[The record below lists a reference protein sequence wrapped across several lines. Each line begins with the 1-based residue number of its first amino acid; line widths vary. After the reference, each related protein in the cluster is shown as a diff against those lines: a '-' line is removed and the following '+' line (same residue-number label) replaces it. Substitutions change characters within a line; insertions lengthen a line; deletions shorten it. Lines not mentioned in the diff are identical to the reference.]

1 MDKLNEIAQKAVA
14 RAIESGLIQADDQE
28 ARKAVAGMAARMASL
43 ADPALLI
50 AAL

>member
-14 RAIESGLIQADDQE
+14 RAIEAGLIEATDQD
-28 ARKAVAGMAARMASL
+28 ARKAVAGMAVRMASL
-43 ADPALLI
+43 ADPSLLI